1 MKILLYSYLQLL
13 LISMNTINVANGRVL
28 ASIVFSFLIGLAWT
42 MGVNGVAG
50 GGTKEKLFYAAGG
63 SLGTGTGVLLSTLL
77 Y

>member
-1 MKILLYSYLQLL
+1 VKVALYAYIQLV
-13 LISMNTINVANGRVL
+13 LISMNTWHIANGKL
-28 ASIVFSFLIGLAWT
+28 IASIVFSFLIGLAWT

>member
-1 MKILLYSYLQLL
+1 
-13 LISMNTINVANGRVL
+13 MNTLHFANGKL
-28 ASIVFSFLIGLAWT
+28 IASIVFSFFIGLAWT

-63 SLGTGTGVLLSTLL
+63 SLGTGRGVLLSTLL

>member
-1 MKILLYSYLQLL
+1 MKIALYAYTQLV
-13 LISMNTINVANGRVL
+13 LISMNTWHIANGKLV
-28 ASIVFSFLIGLAWT
+28 ASIVFSFLIGLACT

-50 GGTKEKLFYAAGG
+50 SGTKEKLFYAAGG